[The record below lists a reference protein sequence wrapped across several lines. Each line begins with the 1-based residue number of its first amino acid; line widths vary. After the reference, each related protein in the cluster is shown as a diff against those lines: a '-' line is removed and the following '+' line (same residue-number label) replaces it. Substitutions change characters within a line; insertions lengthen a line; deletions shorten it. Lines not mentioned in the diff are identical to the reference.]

1 MKNIVLL
8 IAFFVSTFAMKAQ
21 GTFDALEDE
30 DGVDVVVVTKDAFEL
45 ISKFK
50 NVNIEDNDAMKTFQM
65 IQELNEFKMFSSN
78 KSEIASKMESMVNT
92 VIKKNKLTELMRV
105 KEDDSRIKIYVKSTS
120 NKDYVSEVLMFIKG
134 IDKKTKGM
142 SEAVVISLTG
152 NIDINKMSDLADS
165 FTKNSKVT
173 VKKN

>member
-1 MKNIVLL
+1 
-8 IAFFVSTFAMKAQ
+8 
-21 GTFDALEDE
+21 
-30 DGVDVVVVTKDAFEL
+30 
-45 ISKFK
+45 
-50 NVNIEDNDAMKTFQM
+50 
-65 IQELNEFKMFSSN
+65 
-78 KSEIASKMESMVNT
+78 MVNT
-92 VIKKNKLTELMRV
+92 AIKKNKLTELMRV
-105 KEDDSRIKIYVKSTS
+105 KEDDSRIKIYVKATS